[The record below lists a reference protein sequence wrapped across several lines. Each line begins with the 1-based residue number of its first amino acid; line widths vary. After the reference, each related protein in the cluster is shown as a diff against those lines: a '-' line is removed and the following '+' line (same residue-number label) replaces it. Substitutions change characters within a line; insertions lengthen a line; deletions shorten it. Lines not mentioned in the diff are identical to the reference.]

1 MSRGPLSEAKSPHA
15 QIPPKNQ
22 NNSYNTQEVHNK
34 TVQRHGTFFLK
45 EWEKKTPFPAVCC
58 LAPSLQHAKLAKLAT
73 GGYRHD
79 GPPGCQRVHPAFP
92 ASVPMEVQKC
102 LDLLGILV
110 ETA

>member
-1 MSRGPLSEAKSPHA
+1 MALFSS
-15 QIPPKNQ
+15 KN
-22 NNSYNTQEVHNK
+22 
-34 TVQRHGTFFLK
+34 G
-45 EWEKKTPFPAVCC
+45 KKTQFPAVCC
-58 LAPSLQHAKLAKLAT
+58 LAPSLEHAKLAKLAT